1 MDRIRLVAS
10 DMDRTLLDEEGRLP
24 PGFEQTVE
32 AMAQQGILFA
42 AASGRP
48 LYTLEAMFPTLCG
61 QMAFIGDNG
70 GAIRWQGKTVYLSE
84 MPMAGCQAMARFTA
98 GQRRGAGVLCALDG
112 AYVERQYA
120 CYDAALRI
128 FYTTI
133 HYVDRL
139 EDVDARADKYS
150 VYFPHQDAADDYGAY
165 TDAFGAEYALTMGG
179 PEWIDITNI
188 GVDKGAA
195 VLELGRLCG
204 AAPEQTM
211 AFGDTYNDAEMLR
224 AVKYGFL
231 MENGSPDLRASAAFL
246 APSNREYGVMQVL
259 RRVLA
264 RQGLAEPADFVPAH
278 P

>member
-24 PGFEQTVE
+24 PGFEQAVE

-48 LYTLEAMFPTLCG
+48 LYTLEAMFPALRG

-70 GAIRWQGKTVYLSE
+70 GAIRWQGRTVYTSE
-84 MPMAGCQAMARFTA
+84 MPAAGCQAMARFTA
-98 GQRRGAGVLCALDG
+98 GQPRG
-112 AYVERQYA
+112 
-120 CYDAALRI
+120 AALRV

-139 EDVDARADKYS
+139 EDVTAPADKYS
-150 VYFPHQDAADDYGAY
+150 VYFPHKDAADDYPAY
-165 TDAFGAEYALTMGG
+165 TKAFGAEYALTMGG
-179 PEWIDITNI
+179 PEWIDITNV

-231 MENGSPDLRASAAFL
+231 MENGSPDLRADAAFL
-246 APSNREYGVMQVL
+246 APPNRDYGVMQVL
-259 RRVLA
+259 RHMLA
-264 RQGLAEPADFVPAH
+264 RQGLVAPADFVPAH